1 MSCEGATRGVD
12 PAIVQESNVWIPE
25 DWSMGR
31 DGNLGGGDN
40 ACLVISGEISLRLGV
55 FSGVV
60 GTFVPVG
67 GGFPGSSADILK
79 IVFRCLVEVGQ
90 EPHG

>member
-1 MSCEGATRGVD
+1 
-12 PAIVQESNVWIPE
+12 
-25 DWSMGR
+25 MGR

-55 FSGVV
+55 FLGVV

-67 GGFPGSSADILK
+67 GGFPESSADILK
-79 IVFRCLVEVGQ
+79 IVSSVLFGWVRELFRV
-90 EPHG
+90 